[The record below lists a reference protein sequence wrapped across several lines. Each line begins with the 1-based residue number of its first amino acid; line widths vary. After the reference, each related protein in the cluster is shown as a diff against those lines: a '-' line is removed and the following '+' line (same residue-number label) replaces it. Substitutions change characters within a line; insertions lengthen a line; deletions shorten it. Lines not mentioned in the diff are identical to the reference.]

1 MSKASAVSIHPQQ
14 EAIDRALALG
24 EESLQT
30 LATRFNVS
38 PYALS
43 RRRKRLAIT
52 PAVEADDLQAQA
64 LKWRER
70 ADQLWHQGTT
80 DADSRAMAQA
90 VSAGLRSVELQAR
103 QKERE
108 VEAVSVA
115 EEADDGKLDIGTLS
129 KVLDWYDRCF
139 DDNQK
144 RTVLKAAELER
155 QLGVSDSY
163 ELFNSMSTS
172 PELRQAV
179 LEFAHNFQLE
189 KKNNEPVQM
198 ESAANE
204 PGLSSR
210 QRPELQY
217 AGNVVPGGGK

>member
-1 MSKASAVSIHPQQ
+1 MSKASAISTHPEQ
-14 EAIDRALALG
+14 EAIDEALVLG
-24 EESLQT
+24 EVSLQA

-43 RRRKRLAIT
+43 RRRKRLTIA
-52 PAVEADDLQAQA
+52 PAVEDDDLPAQA
-64 LKWRER
+64 LKWHER

-108 VEAVSVA
+108 AEAASVA
-115 EEADDGKLDIGTLS
+115 EEVDDGKLDIGTLS

-144 RTVLKAAELER
+144 RTVALAAEKSR
-155 QLGVSDSY
+155 HLGVYDSY
-163 ELFNSMSTS
+163 ELFNSMSAS
-172 PELRQAV
+172 PELRAAV
-179 LEFAHNFQLE
+179 LQFAHDFQAAR
-189 KKNNEPVQM
+189 KGSPDEPVQT
-198 ESAANE
+198 ESAA
-204 PGLSSR
+204 S
-210 QRPELQY
+210 
-217 AGNVVPGGGK
+217 

>member
-1 MSKASAVSIHPQQ
+1 MGKASAISTHPEQ
-14 EAIDRALALG
+14 EAIDQALALG
-24 EESLQT
+24 EVSLQA

-43 RRRKRLAIT
+43 RRRKRLVIT
-52 PAVEADDLQAQA
+52 PAVEADDLPAQA

-70 ADQLWHQGTT
+70 ADQLWHQGTA

-108 VEAVSVA
+108 AEAASVA
-115 EEADDGKLDIGTLS
+115 EEVDDGKLDIGTLS

-144 RTVLKAAELER
+144 RTVLKAADLER

-163 ELFNSMSTS
+163 ELFNSMSTD
-172 PELRQAV
+172 PALRVHV
-179 LEFAHNFQLE
+179 LQCARDYQLA
-189 KKNNEPVQM
+189 KKGNDEPVQT
-198 ESAANE
+198 ESAA
-204 PGLSSR
+204 S
-210 QRPELQY
+210 
-217 AGNVVPGGGK
+217 

>member
-1 MSKASAVSIHPQQ
+1 MGKASAVSIHPQQ
-14 EAIDRALALG
+14 QAIDQALALG
-24 EESLQT
+24 EESLQA

-43 RRRKRLAIT
+43 RRRKRLAMA
-52 PAVEADDLQAQA
+52 PAVEDNDLPAQA

-70 ADQLWHQGTT
+70 ADQLWHQGTA

-108 VEAVSVA
+108 AEAVSVA

-129 KVLDWYDRCF
+129 EVLDWYDRCF

-144 RTVLKAAELER
+144 RTVMLAAEKSR
-155 QLGVSDSY
+155 QLGVYDSY
-163 ELFNSMSTS
+163 ELLNSMSVS
-172 PELRQAV
+172 AELRAAV
-179 LEFAHNFQLE
+179 LQFAHDFQAAR
-189 KKNNEPVQM
+189 KGNPDEPVQT
-198 ESAANE
+198 ESAA
-204 PGLSSR
+204 S
-210 QRPELQY
+210 
-217 AGNVVPGGGK
+217 